1 MKRNEGNLPDG
12 LVYLNFKT
20 PDSATL
26 PKASELP
33 TLIPEETFNV
43 LRDGDQNQEPLL
55 VTEAI
60 DFPVEGSGGVYTKEF
75 FQSFLNRLKVH
86 VFGGNK
92 LGHSWPER
100 DDFFTIG
107 GKINTN
113 QDGKTGTVYLKI
125 YIPSFGFETT
135 NSGFIRNVKAKNVH
149 YSLVTYPQGELR
161 KGDDGEYKM
170 HFVESIGY
178 ERNDA
183 VPFEGGAMKQRVN
196 TSEVQKINFELARE
210 LIENGKVSRDDNGEE
225 FLVNGKVSRPML
237 RRMVANADCER
248 KSEIGELISMI
259 DKRKNGGKPV
269 ELKEAIEMVSNAAA
283 NGTVNLKD
291 LMKNCGAEKLLRN
304 EKDDEMIALANSL
317 TAKLGDKPLEKLE
330 VVLAENKKNAEAIA
344 ENAVIEI
351 VGKKKLENGEENP
364 AFTHAMKE
372 VNGKTGEALQN
383 AIEALKDDSVMK
395 VLLGNVADP
404 NTRINAVVT
413 DKKLASNEVKAY

>member
-33 TLIPEETFNV
+33 TLIPEETFTV

-317 TAKLGDKPLEKLE
+317 AAKLGDKPLEKLE

>member
-291 LMKNCGAEKLLRN
+291 LMKNCGAERLLRN

-372 VNGKTGEALQN
+372 VNGKTGEVLQN